1 MLYNTLSAPITAQV
15 ELTTGCDND
24 CMYCYNHWRHDKNV
38 PGANMHRDLLNDVI
52 HELLENKVF
61 QVTFTGGEVL
71 LRKEELFY
79 GLEKLIQGGVS
90 CAVNSNLTLLTA
102 EDAKH
107 LYDLGLRGIMTSISS
122 HESNLHDYISH
133 RPGAYEKTMQGV
145 RNAQEAGLFVAV
157 SMVVTTLNANQ
168 VYETGIAMEELGIRE
183 FYATKASPPVN
194 ASGFQQYLLSK
205 EQLQSVLEDLY
216 RLKKES
222 GIEVG
227 VLECYPLCG
236 HGEPERFSFVS
247 DRRCSA
253 GVTTCTI
260 GADGNIR
267 PCSHSEKEYG
277 NVTTDGLAV
286 AWENMT
292 DQRDGS
298 LLPGTCKTCDLLP
311 NCSGG
316 CRVDALCCN
325 GSYDTL
331 DPYASPEKVKTIEIH
346 SQLPDPLPSG
356 TQLQVTRPLY
366 TREETFGVL
375 CATGETM
382 AMPALLTNDTHALL
396 NTIGD
401 ATFTA
406 EKVSEMTGATPLDA
420 SVLCAMLLRDK
431 VITKTT

>member
-38 PGANMHRDLLNDVI
+38 PGANMHRDLLDKVI
-52 HELLENKVF
+52 QELLENHVF

-79 GLEKLIQGGVS
+79 GLEKLIRGGVS

-102 EDAKH
+102 EKAKR

-122 HESNLHDYISH
+122 HQSNLHDYISH
-133 RPGAYEKTMQGV
+133 RQGAYEKTMRGIH
-145 RNAQEAGLFVAV
+145 NAQEAGLFVAV
-157 SMVVTTLNANQ
+157 SMVVTTLNAHQ
-168 VYETGIAMEELGIRE
+168 VYETGKAMQALGIRE

-194 ASGFQQYLLSK
+194 ASGFKQYLLSK
-205 EQLQSVLEDLY
+205 KQLQTVLEDLY
-216 RLKKES
+216 RLKEES

-253 GVTTCTI
+253 GITTCTI
-260 GADGNIR
+260 GADGNVR

-277 NVTTDGLAV
+277 NIASDGLKL
-286 AWENMT
+286 AWQRMT

-298 LLPGTCKTCDLLP
+298 LLPRICQDCDLLP
-311 NCSGG
+311 HCSGG

-325 GSYDTL
+325 GSYDSL
-331 DPYASPEKVKTIEIH
+331 DPYASPEKIAAIEVPSRIIPTT
-346 SQLPDPLPSG
+346 LPEG
-356 TQLQVTRPLY
+356 TCLRINKSLRTRK
-366 TREETFGVL
+366 ESFGVL
-375 CATGETM
+375 CASDETM
-382 AMPALLTNDTHALL
+382 AMPALLTDDTYTLL
-396 NTIGD
+396 ETFGQSE
-401 ATFTA
+401 FTA
-406 EKVSEMTGATPLDA
+406 KQIADQTGASLQDA
-420 SVLCAMLLRDK
+420 DALCAMLLRDK
-431 VITKTT
+431 VITTT